1 MNVDSITLNSLVL
14 YIPIRLV
21 VLCPLG
27 ETGENK
33 NKCQVPGSWELGSGG
48 AEHCLLGVGLG
59 AREFSRGPGWRQ
71 TLWFPNSL
79 LHKTYLSG
87 RVFVSHCPTGRSRAR
102 VTETCT
108 CCLEA

>member
-33 NKCQVPGSWELGSGG
+33 NKCQVPGGWELGSGG
-48 AEHCLLGVGLG
+48 AEHCLVGVGLG
-59 AREFSRGPGWRQ
+59 AKAFSRGARMETG
-71 TLWFPNSL
+71 SL
-79 LHKTYLSG
+79 
-87 RVFVSHCPTGRSRAR
+87 VS
-102 VTETCT
+102 
-108 CCLEA
+108 

>member
-48 AEHCLLGVGLG
+48 AENTALWEWGWEHRSSAGG
-59 AREFSRGPGWRQ
+59 ARMETG
-71 TLWFPNSL
+71 SL
-79 LHKTYLSG
+79 
-87 RVFVSHCPTGRSRAR
+87 VS
-102 VTETCT
+102 
-108 CCLEA
+108 